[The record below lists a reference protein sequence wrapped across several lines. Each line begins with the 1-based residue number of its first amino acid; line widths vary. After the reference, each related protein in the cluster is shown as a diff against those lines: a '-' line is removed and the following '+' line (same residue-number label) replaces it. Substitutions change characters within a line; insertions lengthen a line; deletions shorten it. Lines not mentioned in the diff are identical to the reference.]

1 MKFGT
6 RRITLYAV
14 LIAAALIVSVFE
26 DRLPAA
32 IIPVPG
38 VKLGLSNIITLFA
51 LYFLGAIPAVVILIC
66 RCALASMFG
75 SGITGFVFSAFG
87 GLFAVAVMTALKPLD
102 GKLLSIF
109 GVSIAGAAA
118 HGVGQILAAILIL
131 GSVTVI
137 YYLPFLLIA
146 AIFTGSVT
154 AYVSKILLAR
164 PEIFRNI
171 E

>member
-1 MKFGT
+1 
-6 RRITLYAV
+6 
-14 LIAAALIVSVFE
+14 
-26 DRLPAA
+26 
-32 IIPVPG
+32 
-38 VKLGLSNIITLFA
+38 
-51 LYFLGAIPAVVILIC
+51 
-66 RCALASMFG
+66 
-75 SGITGFVFSAFG
+75 
-87 GLFAVAVMTALKPLD
+87 MTALKPLD

-154 AYVSKILLAR
+154 AYVSGILLAR